1 MIINPREVAGC
12 ELIGTTIKVV
22 KSSNKDLIGV
32 EGKVV
37 DETKNTLTIEKK
49 NKEKK
54 LIKDQIVFEMKYK
67 NQRFQIDGKILVARP
82 EDRLKL
88 KLKWKKTEKE

>member
-1 MIINPREVAGC
+1 MKIIQQEVAGC

-88 KLKWKKTEKE
+88 KLK

>member
-1 MIINPREVAGC
+1 MRLLDQEFIGLTII
-12 ELIGTTIKVV
+12 ITQSK
-22 KSSNKDLIGV
+22 NKTLVGLK
-32 EGKVV
+32 GKIV

-88 KLKWKKTEKE
+88 KLK

>member
-1 MIINPREVAGC
+1 LEWR
-12 ELIGTTIKVV
+12 
-22 KSSNKDLIGV
+22 
-32 EGKVV
+32 VV

-88 KLKWKKTEKE
+88 KLK

>member
-32 EGKVV
+32 EGKGV

-88 KLKWKKTEKE
+88 KLK

>member
-88 KLKWKKTEKE
+88 KLK